1 MKNSLNNLFVRNA
14 SRLVAGLALVGMLNA
29 CEPCK
34 TSVIDNTKKTVVPAT
49 RQGKGKG
56 VAIMILTVLGMCV
69 FYANTKNNKQK

>member
-1 MKNSLNNLFVRNA
+1 MQNSLNNLFVRNA

-34 TSVIDNTKKTVVPAT
+34 ASVIDNTKKTVVPAT

-69 FYANTKNNKQK
+69 LYANNKNNKQK